1 MPENIFNIG
10 GQVTGSSFIGRKAL
24 LDRFRN
30 ELITD
35 TKKRVYSLV
44 GLSRSGKTSFVK
56 EVFNCTLPN
65 NYFYH
70 YEDISLDSNFFIIW
84 FNVLSHLRE
93 FLESDCEFS
102 DVEQRTVDRLLAKIS
117 SIVDVDAEPD
127 IDAGGMAW
135 NRFSESV
142 RTVFRLLNKL
152 SIRGTLVFDEF
163 DRAQEIFRLGTN
175 NFMLFRTVFAD
186 AEMNIS
192 AVCISRRRMVTIEE
206 KIYQSSTLSNVMI
219 FEPFKGFNKED
230 MKEYFRIFP
239 ERYQIEL
246 DEEQRRRIR
255 FYAGNLPY
263 LLAIIGSETVD
274 CCRSGKKANIDLIFK
289 NKCHTINEYYK
300 ACLEHLERE
309 DFLCKIIPFVIGPRV
324 GVTLLDAS
332 ELESIG
338 YLSCK
343 EGDGYTS
350 ISEHFRS
357 LLSAKMMELPI
368 WKEIISLER
377 RLKALL
383 CYKLHDIAAK
393 EELIGLSVNEGEL
406 AILKLCKFGLKD
418 IGNLTAYL
426 RSSGT
431 PNPTYFSVMS
441 FKQTVRIIAHFWDLC
456 FRKFFNGRD
465 YADFEMRLRKCYTA
479 RNPIAHGHEDEFL
492 NDADRNEIN
501 SYCNEIFSI
510 LSETFPQETAI
521 PSEERSF
528 SSEWK

>member
-10 GQVTGSSFIGRKAL
+10 GQVTGSSFIGRKSL
-24 LDRFRN
+24 LERFRN

-35 TKKRVYSLV
+35 TTKRVYSLV

-56 EVFNCTLPN
+56 EVFNCTLPK

-117 SIVDVDAEPD
+117 NIVDVDTEPD
-127 IDAGGMAW
+127 IDAGGLAW
-135 NRFSESV
+135 NRFCEGIK
-142 RTVFRLLNKL
+142 TVFRLLNKL

-192 AVCISRRRMVTIEE
+192 AVCISRRCMVTIEK

-219 FEPFKGFNKED
+219 FEPFKGFNEED

-246 DEEQRRRIR
+246 GDDQRRRIM

-274 CCRSGKKANIDLIFK
+274 CCQSGNKVDIDLIFQ

-300 ACLEHLERE
+300 ACLEHLARE
-309 DFLCKIIPFVIGPRV
+309 DFLRKIIPFVIGPRV
-324 GVTLLDAS
+324 GVTREDAS

-343 EGDGYTS
+343 EGYGYTS
-350 ISEHFRS
+350 ISEHFRN

-368 WKEIISLER
+368 WNEIISLEK

-383 CYKLHDIAAK
+383 SYKLHDIAVTLD
-393 EELIGLSVNEGEL
+393 LIGLPVNDGEL
-406 AILKLCKFGLKD
+406 AILKLCKFNSMDIRSLTSFLK
-418 IGNLTAYL
+418 
-426 RSSGT
+426 SPGT

-441 FKQTVRIIAHFWDLC
+441 FKQTVRIIAHFWDVC

-465 YADFEMRLRKCYTA
+465 YADFEIRLRKCYTA

-501 SYCNEIFSI
+501 SYCNEIFGI